1 LCYKGN
7 VKKINSR
14 KIEKKMIVVRN
25 HPSFGIRIEV
35 DCEFDIHQENANI
48 PTVVKQIFGFTS
60 KPQ

>member
-14 KIEKKMIVVRN
+14 KIEKKIIVVRN

-35 DCEFDIHQENANI
+35 DCEFDIHQENANN